1 MIKIFKK
8 IIELKLRFYAKL
20 VLKKYKPDI
29 IGITGSVGK
38 TSAKEAIYAVLSS
51 KFKVR
56 KNIKNYNNEIGVPL
70 SILGPESGYKN
81 VFIWLGIFI
90 KAWLL
95 ILFRQ
100 KDYPQVLV
108 LEMGADKPGD
118 IKYLIDFA
126 PCKIGVVT
134 AIAPVH
140 LEFFKTME
148 RIVKE
153 KQIIV
158 SHLKQDEFAILN
170 GDDTEVLKMK
180 EKTKAKV
187 LTFGFKNDVDIKAFE
202 PNIMKGGAESK
213 WVDYS
218 IQGISFKVAYQ
229 GANVPFFLNAVFGE
243 HQVLAALAA
252 IGCGIA
258 YKMNMV
264 EISEAL
270 KKYVS
275 PAGRMKLIPGIKHTF
290 IIDDSYNSSPSACLA
305 ALDVVKKIEIDGE
318 KYAAFGEM
326 AELGDYTEQGHREVG
341 RAAAKLINY
350 LITVGEKTKYI
361 ADEAVKS
368 GMDKDHVFSFDYNDE
383 AGEFIKNRIKT
394 GDLILV
400 KGSQVSRME
409 RVVEELMAEP
419 EDAEKHLVRQGSEW
433 NV

>member
-1 MIKIFKK
+1 MIKLLKK
-8 IIELKLRFYAKL
+8 IIEIKLRFYARL

-38 TSAKEAIYAVLSS
+38 TSTKEAIYAVLAS

-56 KNIKNYNNEIGVPL
+56 KNIKNYNNELGVPL
-70 SILGPESGYKN
+70 SILGSESGYKN
-81 VFIWLGIFI
+81 VLAWLAIFVR
-90 KAWLL
+90 AWLL

-100 KDYPQVLV
+100 KDYPKILV

-148 RIVKE
+148 RIVRE
-153 KQIIV
+153 KQLII
-158 SHLKQDEFAILN
+158 SHLKTDGFAILN

-187 LTFGFKNDVDIKAFE
+187 LTFGFGEGLDIKAFE
-202 PNIMKGGAESK
+202 PNVVKAGPESK

-218 IQGISFKVAYQ
+218 IQGITFKVSYQ
-229 GANVPFFLNAVFGE
+229 GSTVPFFLKSVFGE

-252 IGCGIA
+252 IGCGA
-258 YKMNMV
+258 AFGLNLV

-270 KKYVS
+270 KKYES

-305 ALDVVKKIEIDGE
+305 ALKVVEKIEIEGH
-318 KYAAFGEM
+318 KYAIFGDM
-326 AELGDYTEQGHREVG
+326 AELGDYTEKGHREVG
-341 RAAAKLINY
+341 HEASQVVDY
-350 LITVGEKTKYI
+350 LVTVGEKAKFM
-361 ADEAVKS
+361 AHEAINS
-368 GMDKDHVFSFDYNDE
+368 GMDPDNIFSFDHTEE
-383 AGEFIKNRIKT
+383 AGRFIQARIKK

-409 RVVEELMAEP
+409 IVVKELMDEP
-419 EDAEKHLVRQGSEW
+419 EKASELLVRQGQEW
-433 NV
+433 K

>member
-1 MIKIFKK
+1 MIKLIKR

-51 KFKVR
+51 EFKVR

-70 SILGPESGYKN
+70 SILGSESGYKN
-81 VFIWLGIFI
+81 VFAWIGIFI

-95 ILFRQ
+95 ILFYK
-100 KDYPQVLV
+100 KDYPDILV

-118 IKYLIDFA
+118 IKYLVDFA

-148 RIVKE
+148 RIIRE

-158 SHLKQDEFAILN
+158 SHLKQDGFAVLN
-170 GDDTEVLKMK
+170 GDDQEVLKMK
-180 EKTKAKV
+180 EKIKAKV
-187 LTFGFKNDVDIKAFE
+187 LTFGFQNGVDIKAFE
-202 PNIMKGGAESK
+202 PNVMKGGAESK

-218 IQGISFKVAYQ
+218 IQGIGFKVAYQ

-258 YKMNMV
+258 YSMNMV

-275 PAGRMKLIPGIKHTF
+275 PPGRMKLIQGVKHTF
-290 IIDDSYNSSPSACLA
+290 IIDDSYNSSPSASLA
-305 ALDVVKKIEIDGE
+305 ALEVVKKIGIDGE

-341 RAAAKLINY
+341 RAAAKVVDY
-350 LITVGEKTKYI
+350 LITVGEKAKFM
-361 ADEAVKS
+361 ADEAIKS
-368 GMDKDHVFSFDYNDE
+368 GLDKDHVYSFGLTEE
-383 AGEFIKNRIKT
+383 AGKFIQERIKI
-394 GDLILV
+394 GDLILI

-409 RVVEELMAEP
+409 KVVKELMAEP
-419 EDAEKHLVRQGSEW
+419 EKASQLLVRQGSEW
-433 NV
+433 Q

>member
-1 MIKIFKK
+1 MTKFFKK
-8 IIELKLRFYAKL
+8 LVEWKLRFLARL

-70 SILGPESGYKN
+70 SILGLESGYKN
-81 VFIWLGIFI
+81 VFTWLGIFV
-90 KAWLL
+90 KAWIL

-100 KDYPQVLV
+100 KDYPRILV

-118 IKYLIDFA
+118 IKYLIDFV

-140 LEFFKTME
+140 LEFFKTIE
-148 RIVKE
+148 RIVRE
-153 KQIIV
+153 KQLII
-158 SHLKQDEFAILN
+158 SHLKQDGFAILN
-170 GDDTEVLKMK
+170 GDDPEVLKMK

-187 LTFGFKNDVDIKAFE
+187 LTFGFGQGLDIKAFE
-202 PNIMKGGAESK
+202 PNIVKGGPESK

-218 IQGISFKVAYQ
+218 IRGISFKASYQ
-229 GANVPFFLNAVFGE
+229 GSTVPFFLKSVFGE

-252 IGCGIA
+252 IGCGVA
-258 YKMNMV
+258 FGMNLV

-270 KKYVS
+270 KKYQA

-305 ALDVVKKIEIDGE
+305 ALKVIEKIQIDGK
-318 KYAAFGEM
+318 KYAVFGDM

-341 RAAAKLINY
+341 HEASQVVDY
-350 LITVGEKTKYI
+350 LVTVGEKAKFI
-361 ADEAVKS
+361 AHEATKS
-368 GMDKDHVFSFDYNDE
+368 GMNADNIFSFDHTEE
-383 AGEFIKNRIKT
+383 AGRFIQDRLKK

-409 RVVEELMAEP
+409 RVVKELMVEP
-419 EDAEKHLVRQGSEW
+419 EKASELLVRQGPEW
-433 NV
+433 Q